1 MPTLPSPQ
9 TPSNPRKKTFLD
21 FIPYPTKSSTTKT
34 QDFMDSRR
42 KSKMA
47 SRKALPQE
55 EDYPPLPP
63 PARPSGLR
71 PATPPPQLVRT
82 STTTQ
87 QVQITL
93 QPSAVALQRNPD
105 LQPLPAVA
113 VDLQSSTVE
122 IQVDQSKLLQPQ
134 QEQLNPDPAL
144 LDEDPGTP
152 LRDEERM
159 DSEELLRP
167 SPPSSQQ
174 PTNQSDSAPPPGPD
188 HK

>member
-1 MPTLPSPQ
+1 
-9 TPSNPRKKTFLD
+9 
-21 FIPYPTKSSTTKT
+21 
-34 QDFMDSRR
+34 
-42 KSKMA
+42 MA

-82 STTTQ
+82 SATTK
-87 QVQITL
+87 QVQLTL
-93 QPSAVALQRNPD
+93 QPSAVSLQQHPD

-122 IQVDQSKLLQPQ
+122 IQIDQSRIQPQ
-134 QEQLNPDPAL
+134 QEQLCPDPAL

-152 LRDEERM
+152 LRDEEKM
-159 DSEELLRP
+159 DSEELLHP
-167 SPPSSQQ
+167 SPPSSQ
-174 PTNQSDSAPPPGPD
+174 PSTHPQSDSAPPPGPD

>member
-1 MPTLPSPQ
+1 
-9 TPSNPRKKTFLD
+9 
-21 FIPYPTKSSTTKT
+21 
-34 QDFMDSRR
+34 
-42 KSKMA
+42 MA

-82 STTTQ
+82 SSTAQ
-87 QVQITL
+87 QVHITL
-93 QPSAVALQRNPD
+93 QPSAVALQQDPG

-122 IQVDQSKLLQPQ
+122 IQVDQVRIPQLQQ
-134 QEQLNPDPAL
+134 DQMDPDPAL
-144 LDEDPGTP
+144 LDTPGTP
-152 LRDEERM
+152 LRDEDRL
-159 DSEELLRP
+159 DSDELLRH